1 MKANSIDLR
10 KRIQIFGIM
19 EKNLPINYIKG
30 LEGLGL
36 VKVLFKKWVKKYQIN
51 GDIILWTQGVSP
63 PYKLN
68 SEELV
73 IWV

>member
-36 VKVLFKKWVKKYQIN
+36 VKVLFKK
-51 GDIILWTQGVSP
+51 
-63 PYKLN
+63 
-68 SEELV
+68 
-73 IWV
+73 

>member
-36 VKVLFKKWVKKYQIN
+36 VKVLFNELSQKVSNKWRYY
-51 GDIILWTQGVSP
+51 T
-63 PYKLN
+63 LN
-68 SEELV
+68 SRCKPSL
-73 IWV
+73 